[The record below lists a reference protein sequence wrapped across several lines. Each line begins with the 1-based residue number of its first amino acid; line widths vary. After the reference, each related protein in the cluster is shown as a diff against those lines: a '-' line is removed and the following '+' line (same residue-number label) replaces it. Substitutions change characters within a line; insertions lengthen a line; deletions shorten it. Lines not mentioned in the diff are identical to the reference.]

1 MNQKYCLV
9 SMAYR
14 EPVYVSFGYQ
24 WTDCINKAKTWQE
37 PDTKAL
43 QEHNRIMKEE
53 FKYKPVNNS
62 K

>member
-14 EPVYVSFGYQ
+14 EPVYCDKGYE
-24 WTDCINKAKTWQE
+24 WTTDI
-37 PDTKAL
+37 DKAL
-43 QEHNRIMKEE
+43 KWTEPSAKALESYCRIMKEE